1 MRPLTK
7 RAIKR
12 PEADTK
18 KVAAPPRQSKGSAS
32 VTAREVGPLI
42 ERVVAILEEARSQV
56 VRTVNS
62 VMVLAYWHVGRE
74 IVQFVQGGA
83 KRAEYGERML
93 EALSAR
99 LQERVGRGYSVR
111 NLRYFRS
118 FYQAYADR
126 EPLIR
131 GAPVEFGTGLVPN
144 LRDPGTLVAPS
155 PTPQAPTEGNR
166 ILHEARAE
174 SDTLLTGFSAKL
186 SWTHYRTLLT
196 VEDRPARAFYEIEA
210 EREIWSV
217 PYLERQIHTQLF
229 MRLLKSRNKAGVMDL
244 AKRGQTVERPID
256 LMKSPV
262 VLDFL
267 DLPDSEML
275 RETDLES
282 AILSKLSHFLLEL
295 GKGFA
300 FVARQKR
307 LTFEDEEFYVDL
319 VFYNILLKCYLLID
333 LKLGKLAHQDVGQM
347 DSYVRM
353 FDAQGRTDGDGPTI
367 GLILCAEK
375 NESIARYSVLH
386 EHKQL
391 FAAKYV
397 THLPTV
403 EELERELERDRRL
416 AEALAPAP
424 RPVKTRKGQRPPRSK
439 ARK

>member
-12 PEADTK
+12 PEAGTK
-18 KVAAPPRQSKGSAS
+18 KVAAPRQLKGSAS
-32 VTAREVGPLI
+32 VTAREVEPLI
-42 ERVVAILEEARSQV
+42 DRVVTILEEARSQV

-83 KRAEYGERML
+83 KRAEYGEQML

-126 EPLIR
+126 EPSIR
-131 GAPVEFGTGLVPN
+131 DVPVEFGAGLVPN
-144 LRDPGTLVAPS
+144 LLGPGTPVAP

-166 ILHEARAE
+166 ILHEPRAE
-174 SDTLLTGFSAKL
+174 SDTLLTGFSGKL

-196 VEDRPARAFYEIEA
+196 VEDRRARAFYEIEA
-210 EREIWSV
+210 ELERWSV

-275 RETDLES
+275 RESDLES
-282 AILSKLSHFLLEL
+282 AILSKLSQFLLEL

-319 VFYNILLKCYLLID
+319 VFYNIILKCYLLID

-397 THLPTV
+397 TYLPSV
-403 EELERELERDRRL
+403 EELERELARDRRL
-416 AEALAPAP
+416 AEASAPAP
-424 RPVKTRKGQRPPRSK
+424 RPAKTRKGKRSPRLK

>member
-1 MRPLTK
+1 
-7 RAIKR
+7 
-12 PEADTK
+12 
-18 KVAAPPRQSKGSAS
+18 
-32 VTAREVGPLI
+32 
-42 ERVVAILEEARSQV
+42 
-56 VRTVNS
+56 
-62 VMVLAYWHVGRE
+62 
-74 IVQFVQGGA
+74 
-83 KRAEYGERML
+83 ML

-118 FYQAYADR
+118 FYQAYIDR
-126 EPLIR
+126 EPSIAD
-131 GAPVEFGTGLVPN
+131 GPVEFGTDLVPN
-144 LRDPGTLVAPS
+144 LRDAGTAVAPS
-155 PTPQAPTEGNR
+155 PRAPTEGNR
-166 ILHEARAE
+166 ILHEHRAE
-174 SDTLLTGFSAKL
+174 SDTHLPGFSRKL

-196 VEDRPARAFYEIEA
+196 VEDRRARAFYEIEA
-210 EREIWSV
+210 EREGWSV
-217 PYLERQIHTQLF
+217 PHLERQIHTQLF
-229 MRLLKSRNKAGVMDL
+229 TRLLESRDKAGVMDL
-244 AKRGQTVERPID
+244 ARRGQTVERPID

-267 DLPDSEML
+267 NLPDSDVLHES
-275 RETDLES
+275 DLES
-282 AILSKLSHFLLEL
+282 AILSKLSQFLLEL

-307 LTFEDEEFYVDL
+307 LTFEHEEFYVDL
-319 VFYNILLKCYLLID
+319 VFYNIILKCYMLID

-353 FDAQGRTDGDGPTI
+353 FDAQGRTDGDGPTN

-397 THLPTV
+397 TYLPSV
-403 EELERELERDRRL
+403 EELQRELERDRRL
-416 AEALAPAP
+416 AEAIAPVPRPAETVKTKRAP
-424 RPVKTRKGQRPPRSK
+424 RPR